1 MKHFVG
7 LDVSV
12 KETAVCLVDES
23 GRICREVKV
32 VSHRASV
39 SARHLAVVAMASLR
53 AGCSSAE
60 RDVLGNDAVATRLRA
75 QLGAVVGSLGSYQ
88 PFELARC
95 AVLRPR
101 CQQQAPAAELDR
113 HRGGSLAYQPPADET
128 AHLAAM
134 EKMRGEFVRS
144 SEIEERISL
153 ATDGKGEHAT
163 AATARDAVEF
173 AEGRPYQCPQIA
185 LDAADHDCLVSGARW
200 G

>member
-60 RDVLGNDAVATRLRA
+60 RDVFGQRCRCDPSACATGRRRWKPWVLSTFRT
-75 QLGAVVGSLGSYQ
+75 GEMRGSSPALPTTGSSGRTGQ
-88 PFELARC
+88 TSGRESGL
-95 AVLRPR
+95 
-101 CQQQAPAAELDR
+101 PAAGGRDR
-113 HRGGSLAYQPPADET
+113 ASCSD
-128 AHLAAM
+128 
-134 EKMRGEFVRS
+134 GE
-144 SEIEERISL
+144 
-153 ATDGKGEHAT
+153 
-163 AATARDAVEF
+163 DA
-173 AEGRPYQCPQIA
+173 G
-185 LDAADHDCLVSGARW
+185 
-200 G
+200 